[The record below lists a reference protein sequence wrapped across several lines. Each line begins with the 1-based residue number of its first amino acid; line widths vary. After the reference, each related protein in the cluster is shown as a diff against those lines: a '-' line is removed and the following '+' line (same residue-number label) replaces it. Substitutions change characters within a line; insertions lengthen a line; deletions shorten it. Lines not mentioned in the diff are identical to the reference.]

1 MKGTVA
7 REMPLAED
15 LTIDDGPWA
24 ACWCCGLVQ
33 IVPSLATEQSAYCPR
48 CDTIVAPRS
57 RAHQSTHATAAF
69 ALAALLLYFP
79 AILLPM
85 LRIQK
90 LGSTVEDSLLS
101 GVATLLHAGHY
112 FVGGIVL
119 VFSLIVP
126 PIKLFALLILSLAS
140 EYVEQRHRAV
150 TYHLVELL
158 GRWGMLDVMVVAVLV
173 AYVKLGDT
181 VTISPGPGLTAFAA
195 SVILSLIA
203 SMCFPPHALW
213 SEDP

>member
-1 MKGTVA
+1 M
-7 REMPLAED
+7 MPMSGNR
-15 LTIDDGPWA
+15 TIDDGPWA

-33 IVPSLATEQSAYCPR
+33 AVPSLAPEQSAYCPR
-48 CDTIVAPRS
+48 CETLVAPAA
-57 RAHQSTHATAAF
+57 RAHQSTQATAAF
-69 ALAALLLYFP
+69 ALAALVLYFP

-85 LRIQK
+85 LRIEK

-101 GVATLLHAGHY
+101 GIATLMQDGHY

-126 PIKLFALLILSLAS
+126 PIKLFALLLLSLAS
-140 EYVEQRHRAV
+140 DWVHERHRAI
-150 TYHLVELL
+150 TYHVVELL

-181 VTISPGPGLTAFAA
+181 VTISPGPGLAAFAT

-213 SEDP
+213 SEAP